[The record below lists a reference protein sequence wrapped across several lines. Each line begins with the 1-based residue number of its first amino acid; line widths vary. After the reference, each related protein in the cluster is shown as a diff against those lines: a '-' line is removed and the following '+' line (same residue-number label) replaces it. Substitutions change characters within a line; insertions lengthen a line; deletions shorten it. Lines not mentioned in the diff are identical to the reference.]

1 LLVEGYEYN
10 AAEVVWACRYE
21 MVRKVEDFLARRCR
35 ILLLDAKASMAAATK
50 VAQIMAKELGKTD
63 EWAQNEVNQYIELA
77 KRYTL

>member
-1 LLVEGYEYN
+1 
-10 AAEVVWACRYE
+10 
-21 MVRKVEDFLARRCR
+21 
-35 ILLLDAKASMAAATK
+35 MAAATK